1 MSYKSAK
8 LSPPSTQTSKF
19 KFAIRGPWSMPPAGV
34 QDVQFLRSWLEY
46 DSGIAREG
54 SSGRINWS
62 AVCGLFVIALVSAS
76 FWAGVGL
83 AVARALK

>member
-8 LSPPSTQTSKF
+8 LSPPSTQTSNF
-19 KFAIRGPWSMPPAGV
+19 KFAIRGPWSMPPSGV
-34 QDVQFLRSWLEY
+34 RDVQFLRSWLEY

-54 SSGRINWS
+54 SSGRVNWS
-62 AVCGLFVIALVSAS
+62 AVAGICVVAIVSAS
-76 FWAGVGL
+76 FWTGIGL